1 LNDGIDQQVSAA
13 TSKQEAIVKRNLR
26 TTILAVL
33 SLALAVPLAVR
44 AQDLDLSRKESY
56 DQIQAWAKEPIDKAK
71 VKKDPPYRV
80 GLAAGYLS
88 NSWILFAAQYVRYEA
103 SLHPEIKELLVT
115 DAAFN
120 PAKQAADIE
129 DLLSKDIDL
138 LLFWPVDEK
147 AILPALQ
154 KAAEKGVVT
163 VNIGYN
169 FMHSPDVTGNAY
181 VNQWEQSSEVAR
193 RLCETLGGK
202 GRIFA
207 MLPIAGSSAAVV
219 QLAALKD
226 VLKQYPG
233 IELASVEYGDWNR
246 AKAKQLTE
254 NLLQRFERIDG
265 VFSPAG
271 QMSMGVYEA
280 FDEAGRLDE
289 LTMSPG
295 DEYNG
300 WARLVE
306 QSGKWGGVTSGLE
319 VAREA
324 VKHGLA
330 ILKGEPANNAVIVE
344 THYLTPEETAKLYQS
359 GRPDDWWPADL
370 PEAWLPK

>member
-1 LNDGIDQQVSAA
+1 
-13 TSKQEAIVKRNLR
+13 
-26 TTILAVL
+26 
-33 SLALAVPLAVR
+33 LAVPLAAR

-56 DQIQAWAKEPIDKAK
+56 DQIQAWAKEPIDTAK

-129 DLLSKDIDL
+129 DLLTKDIDL

-254 NLLQRFERIDG
+254 NLLQRFDRIDG

-300 WARLVE
+300 WARLVAH
-306 QSGKWGGVTSGLE
+306 SGKWGGVTSGLE

-330 ILKGEPANNAVIVE
+330 ILKGEPASNAIIVE
-344 THYLTPEETAKLYQS
+344 TRYLTPEETAKLYQS

>member
-1 LNDGIDQQVSAA
+1 M
-13 TSKQEAIVKRNLR
+13 KRNLR
-26 TTILAVL
+26 TMIIAVL
-33 SLALAVPLAVR
+33 VLASSSLAW

-56 DQIQAWAKEPIDKAK
+56 DQIQAWAKEPIDTARF
-71 VKKDPPYRV
+71 KKDAPYRV
-80 GLAAGYLS
+80 GLSAGYLS

-103 SLHPEIKELLVT
+103 SLHPELEELLVT
-115 DAAFN
+115 DAGFN

-129 DLLSKDIDL
+129 DLVSKDIDL

-147 AILPALQ
+147 AILPTLE
-154 KAAEKGVVT
+154 KAAEKGIVT
-163 VNIGYN
+163 INIGYN
-169 FMHSPDVTGNAY
+169 FMHSPYVTGNAY
-181 VNQWEQSSEVAR
+181 VNQWEQSSNVAR
-193 RLCETLGGK
+193 HLCDALGGQ
-202 GRIFA
+202 GRIVA

-219 QLAALKD
+219 QLAALQD
-226 VLKQYPG
+226 VLTQYPG
-233 IELASVEYGDWNR
+233 IELASIEYGDWNR

-254 NLLQRFERIDG
+254 NVLQRFDRIDG

-271 QMSMGVYEA
+271 QMSMGVVEA

-300 WARLVE
+300 WAKLVRD
-306 QSGKWGGVTSGLE
+306 SGKWGGVTSGLE

-324 VKHGLA
+324 VKHGIA
-330 ILKGEPANNAVIVE
+330 VLKGEAATNAVIVE
-344 THYLTPEETAKLYQS
+344 TRYLTPEETANLHQP